1 MKKNTQKYNEEELY
15 DDYDDSIWRLIM
27 LKYAEVEGER
37 LLKEAEEARNNPEYA
52 PSEEAKKQI
61 AKLIE
66 RKFRRDRIRA
76 MAKIG
81 GKFMLRFAIVIGVIS
96 LGFILTFTTVSAF
109 RVQVLNFLLGFEE
122 KYIAIKLDDGENTN
136 AEINL
141 NWHDAYIP
149 SYIPEGYSVYEIT
162 DFEESKTIDY
172 INDDGIILRFMQF
185 KSLITTNVDSENA
198 EVFKHIRI
206 NGEEGIISIKKEK
219 TTISWK
225 RDNKAFVIIA
235 QLSEKEIV
243 KIAENVIY
251 IK

>member
-52 PSEEAKKQI
+52 PSEEAKKRI

-81 GKFMLRFAIVIGVIS
+81 SKFMLRFAIVIGVIS

-149 SYIPEGYSVYEIT
+149 SYIPEGYRINEIAN
-162 DFEESKTIDY
+162 DDDIKTIDY
-172 INDDGIILRFMQF
+172 INNDKHHIRFMVF
-185 KSLITTNVDSENA
+185 KSLAISNVDNENS
-198 EVFKHIRI
+198 EVFKYIEI
-206 NGEEGIISIKKEK
+206 NGTEGIFVIKNGI
-219 TTISWK
+219 TTISWQHDDK
-225 RDNKAFVIIA
+225 IFVITA

-243 KIAENVIY
+243 KIAENIIY